1 MQITHAEAHKLIQFN
16 LDGALN
22 AEKQK
27 MLFAHLQ
34 DCESCRV
41 YADGMLN
48 VENTLRLVMNKRWQ
62 FRPLPLS
69 IGSINSQKNTHP
81 LFLLRTALVGI
92 VLVVFSFFIW
102 ELTTV
107 YDSSGQTASN
117 VLPVPTPSI
126 QISATS
132 IEAPKCKWSLHKVNH
147 LDTLETIAYQYSV
160 SKEDIMAFNNMSSDV
175 IYESMEI
182 KIPQC
187 DATPTVAANTPTTTL
202 TPILE
207 LRTDT
212 PG

>member
-16 LDGALN
+16 LDRALN
-22 AEKQK
+22 LENQK

-34 DCESCRV
+34 ECESCRA
-41 YADGMLN
+41 YTDAMLN
-48 VENTLRLVMNKRWQ
+48 VENTLRLVMNKQWQ
-62 FRPLPLS
+62 FRPLPLW
-69 IGSINSQKNTHP
+69 IGSIKSQKNTHP
-81 LFLLRTALVGI
+81 LFQLRTALISI

-102 ELTTV
+102 ELTAV
-107 YDSSGQTASN
+107 YDSAGQTASN
-117 VLPVPTPSI
+117 VPPVPTPSI
-126 QISATS
+126 QISTAS
-132 IEAPKCKWSLHKVNH
+132 IEAPKCKWSLHKVDH

-160 SKEDIMAFNNMSSDV
+160 SKEDIVTFNNMSSDV

-187 DATPTVAANTPTTTL
+187 DATPTVTANMPTTTL

-207 LRTDT
+207 LSIDT

>member
-16 LDGALN
+16 LERALN
-22 AEKQK
+22 VENQK

-34 DCESCRV
+34 ECESCRA
-41 YADGMLN
+41 YADGMRN
-48 VENTLRLVMNKRWQ
+48 VENALRHVMNKQWQ

-69 IGSINSQKNTHP
+69 IGLIKSQKNTHP
-81 LFLLRTALVGI
+81 LFQWRTALVSM
-92 VLVVFSFFIW
+92 VLVVFSFCIW

-107 YDSSGQTASN
+107 YDSSRQTASN

-126 QISATS
+126 QLSTAS

-160 SKEDIMAFNNMSSDV
+160 SKEDIITFNNMNSDV

-187 DATPTVAANTPTTTL
+187 DATPTATANLPTMIL
-202 TPILE
+202 APILE
-207 LRTDT
+207 LSTDT